1 MTANTGAP
9 HPEDQS
15 AHEQTNAAA
24 DPVGDTPGSASPG
37 TGDAGQQ
44 QTGETVETDPAA
56 TDPVQ
61 ALQEALA
68 AAQAQAQ
75 DHYDNLLRAQAEMEN
90 VRRRAQE
97 EVAKARKFGIES
109 FAEGLVPV
117 KDSLEAALGQADQSA
132 EDMRAGIETTLK
144 QLSGAFERHH
154 LSEIAPAV
162 GDKFDPHHH
171 QAIATVDAD
180 QPANTVVTVL
190 QKGYLIAD
198 RVLRPA
204 LVTVAS

>member
-1 MTANTGAP
+1 MTENTDSRR
-9 HPEDQS
+9 PEDQAQS
-15 AHEQTNAAA
+15 SEAQPQDQAQEQQ
-24 DPVGDTPGSASPG
+24 DLQSEQDQG
-37 TGDAGQQ
+37 T
-44 QTGETVETDPAA
+44 EA
-56 TDPVQ
+56 TDPTEALQQ
-61 ALQEALA
+61 ALSAAEARVQE
-68 AAQAQAQ
+68 
-75 DHYDNLLRAQAEMEN
+75 HYDNLLRAQAEMEN

-117 KDSLEAALGQADQSA
+117 KDSLEAALAQADQTA

-144 QLSGAFERHH
+144 QLAAAFERNH
-154 LSEIAPAV
+154 LTEISPAA
-162 GDKFDPHHH
+162 GEKFDPHHH
-171 QAIATVDAD
+171 QAIATVPAEQD
-180 QPANTVVTVL
+180 ANTVVAVL